1 MSTMILGIRYSVGL
15 GPDESKNN
23 LFLSP
28 FFKNISSLK
37 VQCDAE
43 LWSFHPNLLFCI
55 NLKEISRI
63 QQKNE
68 KNQHGARKEPMS
80 QHCFIK
86 FPMSRHTVEKVLKI
100 WKCRN
105 IS

>member
-1 MSTMILGIRYSVGL
+1 MPGGPLGFMRLIRVGILHL

-68 KNQHGARKEPMS
+68 
-80 QHCFIK
+80 
-86 FPMSRHTVEKVLKI
+86 
-100 WKCRN
+100 
-105 IS
+105 